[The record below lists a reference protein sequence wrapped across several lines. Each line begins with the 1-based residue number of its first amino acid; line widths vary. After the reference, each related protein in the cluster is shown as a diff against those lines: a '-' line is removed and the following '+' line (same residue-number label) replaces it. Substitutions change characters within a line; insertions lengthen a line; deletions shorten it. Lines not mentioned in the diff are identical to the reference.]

1 MINIKFNLKKN
12 NNKIKRLLKLQI
24 QVIRKIFF
32 NKEFYKNYSLVT
44 INKKTEKKK
53 KKDKKMTNSN
63 HLDLKVNFQ

>member
-32 NKEFYKNYSLVT
+32 NKEFYKNYSLVI
-44 INKKTEKKK
+44 INKTTEKKK

>member
-44 INKKTEKKK
+44 INKTTEKKK